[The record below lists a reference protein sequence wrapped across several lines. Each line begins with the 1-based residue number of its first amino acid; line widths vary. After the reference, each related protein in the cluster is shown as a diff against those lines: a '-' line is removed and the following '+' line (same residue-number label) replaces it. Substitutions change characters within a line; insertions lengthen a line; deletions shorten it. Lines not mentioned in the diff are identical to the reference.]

1 MQFTLS
7 SGALN
12 SRLQTL
18 ARVINSK
25 NTLSIL
31 DCFLF
36 EVANNVLTVTASDSE
51 NVMQSTIELAECS
64 GDGKFALSNR
74 TILNAVKEL
83 PEQPL
88 SFNVDENDFSVVIDY
103 LNGSFKLTALSA
115 DDFPMMQDFDGEV
128 TTLVMDSALFAE
140 NLSR

>member
-7 SGALN
+7 SGTLN
-12 SRLQTL
+12 ARLQTL

-25 NTLSIL
+25 NTISIL

-36 EVANNVLTVTASDSE
+36 EVANNILTVTASDNE
-51 NVMQSTIELAECS
+51 NVMQSTIELDECS
-64 GDGKFALSNR
+64 GDGRFALSNR

-88 SFNVDENDFSVVIDY
+88 SFNVNEDDLSVEIDY
-103 LNGSFKLTALSA
+103 QNGSFNLTAQPAEDYPLTL
-115 DDFPMMQDFDGEV
+115 DMQDDMTSLTKIGRASCRERV
-128 TTLVMDSALFAE
+128 
-140 NLSR
+140 